1 MHFVQNL
8 ENILWVAVLIGVMIN
23 IHELGHFWVA
33 RFFDVRVETF
43 SFGFGPRLFG
53 FRRGETDYRFSLI
66 PFGGYVKMAGDQ
78 TGGEQAEEE
87 NVAPDPRSVLAKPRW
102 QRLLIAFAGPFMN
115 MALAVGLLTGMYMV
129 SFPKLSPAD
138 MAPVIGGV
146 VPDSPAAKAG
156 IRAGD
161 RIVKLDGKIDPNW
174 EDVTLKE
181 DTSAYRAVPITVQR
195 DGREFETT
203 VTPTLD
209 ELSGVGSAG
218 WAKRGEVELYNV
230 EAGMPAGKAGL
241 KPGDI
246 VLAAN
251 GQPID
256 STLKLQEITKASGGQ
271 PVTIEYERKGRKNSA
286 TIQPVFEKKDG
297 PARWMIGVGPALKP
311 HLVNTRLSLPAA
323 FSESLRENK
332 KGAMILGKFLEGLV
346 QRRMSAKNITGPIG
360 MIQLSGNAAREGA
373 SVFLG
378 LMAMVSLQLAIFNL
392 LPIPI
397 LDGGVILMLLIE
409 MAMQR
414 DLSMNVKEAVLKL
427 GFVFI
432 MLIVAFVVYN
442 DIAKMLP
449 SG

>member
-1 MHFVQNL
+1 MLGFFEDV
-8 ENILWVAVLIGVMIN
+8 LWLLVLIGVMIN
-23 IHELGHFWVA
+23 IHELGHFWMA
-33 RFFDVRVETF
+33 RLFDVHIETF

-66 PFGGYVKMAGDQ
+66 PFGGYVKMAGEQ
-78 TGGEQAEEE
+78 MGEETAA
-87 NVAPDPRSVLAKPRW
+87 APDPRSVLAKPRW

-115 MALAVGLLTGMYMV
+115 IALAVGLLTGMYMV
-129 SFPKLSPAD
+129 SYPKLSAAD
-138 MAPVIGGV
+138 EEPVIGGV
-146 VPDSPAAKAG
+146 LPDSPAAKAG
-156 IRAGD
+156 IQPGD
-161 RIVKLDGKIDPNW
+161 RIVALNGKPNPTW
-174 EDVTLKE
+174 EEVSMKE
-181 DTSAYRAVPITVQR
+181 DTSAYRAMAVEIER
-195 DGREFETT
+195 NGRRFQTT

-209 ELSGVGSAG
+209 EFSGVGSAG
-218 WAKRGEVELYNV
+218 WAKRGEVEIYNISP
-230 EAGMPAGKAGL
+230 GMPADKAGL

-246 VLAAN
+246 IVSAD
-251 GQPID
+251 GQPVQ
-256 STLKLQEITKASGGQ
+256 STIKLSEITKASDGR
-271 PVTIEYERKGRKNSA
+271 PVTLVYERKGKSH
-286 TIQPVFEKKDG
+286 TVTMQPVYEKKDG

-311 HLVNTRLSLPAA
+311 HFIDTHLSLPAA
-323 FSESLRENK
+323 LNESLKENK
-332 KGAMILGKFLEGLV
+332 RGAMMLVQVLEGLV

-378 LMAMVSLQLAIFNL
+378 LMAVVSLQLAIFNL

-409 MAMQR
+409 MVMQR

-449 SG
+449 AG